1 MAAQESRKV
10 EVKQMADL
18 YYAQINALSANDINA
33 LKKSKPADR
42 VNMFCPAGESVS
54 VQTLMLLNDIAAS
67 LKFIELENEMTL
79 YFSLGQDSVQK
90 NVNIIPL
97 SGIKVPEQLLKTG
110 SSEKKKRAKR
120 QTAKPKE
127 KTVKEDPEVE
137 PAKVKEDDFVPPET
151 ETETVNS
158 DISDSKAV
166 KWIYPGAEKA
176 FSEECGLDKDY
187 VNRDAIVEFAAA
199 AFYKYN
205 EASKAIAEIKA
216 KYGDEITETFKKKAA
231 SLIMYFDGAAFK
243 KADV

>member
-1 MAAQESRKV
+1 
-10 EVKQMADL
+10 MADL

-33 LKKSKPADR
+33 LKRSKPADR
-42 VNMFCPAGESVS
+42 INMFCPAGESVS
-54 VQTLMLLNDIAAS
+54 VQTLTLLNDIAAP

-127 KTVKEDPEVE
+127 KTVKGDPEVE

-151 ETETVNS
+151 EIVNS
-158 DISDSKAV
+158 DTSDNKAV

-216 KYGDEITETFKKKAA
+216 KYGDEIAETFKKKAA

>member
-1 MAAQESRKV
+1 
-10 EVKQMADL
+10 MADL

-42 VNMFCPAGESVS
+42 INMFCPAGESVS
-54 VQTLMLLNDIAAS
+54 VQTLMLLNDIAAP
-67 LKFIELENEMTL
+67 LKFIELESEMTL

-120 QTAKPKE
+120 QAAKPKE
-127 KTVKEDPEVE
+127 KIVKEDPEVE

-151 ETETVNS
+151 EAVNS
-158 DISDSKAV
+158 NPSDNKAV
-166 KWIYPGAEKA
+166 RWIYPGAEKA
-176 FSEECGLDKDY
+176 FSEECGLDNDY

-216 KYGDEITETFKKKAA
+216 KYGDEIAETFKKKAA

>member
-54 VQTLMLLNDIAAS
+54 VQTLILLNDIAAP

-137 PAKVKEDDFVPPET
+137 PTKVKEDDFVPPEA
-151 ETETVNS
+151 ETVNS
-158 DISDSKAV
+158 DTSDNKAV
-166 KWIYPGAEKA
+166 KWIYSGAEKA
-176 FSEECGLDKDY
+176 FSEECGLDKNY

-216 KYGDEITETFKKKAA
+216 KYGDEIAETFKKKAA

>member
-1 MAAQESRKV
+1 
-10 EVKQMADL
+10 MADL
-18 YYAQINALSANDINA
+18 YYAQINALSVNDINA

-42 VNMFCPAGESVS
+42 VNMFCSAGESVS
-54 VQTLMLLNDIAAS
+54 VQTLMLLNDIAAP

-97 SGIKVPEQLLKTG
+97 SGIKVPEQLLKAC

-120 QTAKPKE
+120 QTAKSKE
-127 KTVKEDPEVE
+127 KTVKEDSVKEE
-137 PAKVKEDDFVPPET
+137 PVAELAKEDDFVPPET
-151 ETETVNS
+151 EAVNNNTA
-158 DISDSKAV
+158 DSKAV

-176 FSEECGLDKDY
+176 FSDECGLDKNY

-205 EASKAIAEIKA
+205 EASKAISEIKT
-216 KYGDEITETFKKKAA
+216 KYGDEIAEIFKKKAA

>member
-1 MAAQESRKV
+1 
-10 EVKQMADL
+10 MADL

-42 VNMFCPAGESVS
+42 INMFCPAGESVS
-54 VQTLMLLNDIAAS
+54 VQTLTLLNDIAAP

-97 SGIKVPEQLLKTG
+97 SGIKVPEQLLKAG

-127 KTVKEDPEVE
+127 KTVKENPEVE

-151 ETETVNS
+151 EAVNS
-158 DISDSKAV
+158 NTSDSKAV

-176 FSEECGLDKDY
+176 FSEECGLDKDCA
-187 VNRDAIVEFAAA
+187 NRDAIVEFAAA
-199 AFYKYN
+199 VFYKYN
-205 EASKAIAEIKA
+205 EASKAIAEIKT
-216 KYGDEITETFKKKAA
+216 KYGDEIAETFKKKAA

>member
-1 MAAQESRKV
+1 
-10 EVKQMADL
+10 MADL
-18 YYAQINALSANDINA
+18 YYAQINALSANDINE

-54 VQTLMLLNDIAAS
+54 VQTLMLLNDIAAP

-120 QTAKPKE
+120 QTAKSKE
-127 KTVKEDPEVE
+127 KTVKENP
-137 PAKVKEDDFVPPET
+137 VKEEPVAEPVKEEESVPPET
-151 ETETVNS
+151 EAVGKNTT
-158 DISDSKAV
+158 DSKAV

-199 AFYKYN
+199 AFYKHN
-205 EASKAIAEIKA
+205 EASKTISEIKA
-216 KYGDEITETFKKKAA
+216 KYGDEIAEIFKKKAA

>member
-1 MAAQESRKV
+1 
-10 EVKQMADL
+10 MADL

-42 VNMFCPAGESVS
+42 INMFCPAGESVS
-54 VQTLMLLNDIAAS
+54 VQTLTLLNDIAAPI
-67 LKFIELENEMTL
+67 KFIELENEMTL

-127 KTVKEDPEVE
+127 KTVKGNPEVE

-151 ETETVNS
+151 EIVNS
-158 DISDSKAV
+158 DTSDSKAV

-187 VNRDAIVEFAAA
+187 VSRDAIVEFAAA

-205 EASKAIAEIKA
+205 EVSKAIAEIKA
-216 KYGDEITETFKKKAA
+216 KYGDEIAETFKKKAS

>member
-1 MAAQESRKV
+1 
-10 EVKQMADL
+10 MADL
-18 YYAQINALSANDINA
+18 YYAQINALSANDINT

-42 VNMFCPAGESVS
+42 INMFCPAGERVS
-54 VQTLMLLNDIAAS
+54 VQTLMLLNDIAAP
-67 LKFIELENEMTL
+67 LKFIELESEMTL

-120 QTAKPKE
+120 QAAKPKE
-127 KTVKEDPEVE
+127 KIVKEDPEVE
-137 PAKVKEDDFVPPET
+137 PAKAKEDDFVPPET
-151 ETETVNS
+151 EAVNS
-158 DISDSKAV
+158 NTSDSKAV

-187 VNRDAIVEFAAA
+187 VNRDAIVKFAAA

-216 KYGDEITETFKKKAA
+216 KYGDEIAETFKKKAA

>member
-1 MAAQESRKV
+1 
-10 EVKQMADL
+10 MADL

-54 VQTLMLLNDIAAS
+54 VQTLTLLNDIAAP

-79 YFSLGQDSVQK
+79 YFSLGQDSMQK

-97 SGIKVPEQLLKTG
+97 SGIKVPEQLLKAV
-110 SSEKKKRAKR
+110 SPEKKKRAKR
-120 QTAKPKE
+120 QTAKSKE
-127 KTVKEDPEVE
+127 KAVKEE
-137 PAKVKEDDFVPPET
+137 PVAEPTKENDFVPPET
-151 ETETVNS
+151 EAVSNDTAG
-158 DISDSKAV
+158 SKVV

-176 FSEECGLDKDY
+176 FSDECGLDKNY

-205 EASKAIAEIKA
+205 EASKAISEIKA
-216 KYGDEITETFKKKAA
+216 KYGDEIAEIFKKKAA

>member
-1 MAAQESRKV
+1 
-10 EVKQMADL
+10 MADL

-42 VNMFCPAGESVS
+42 INMFCPAGESVS
-54 VQTLMLLNDIAAS
+54 VQTLTLLNDIAAPI
-67 LKFIELENEMTL
+67 KFIELENEMTL

-127 KTVKEDPEVE
+127 KTVKGNPEVE

-151 ETETVNS
+151 EIVNS
-158 DISDSKAV
+158 DTSDNKAV

-216 KYGDEITETFKKKAA
+216 KYGDEIAETFKKKAA

>member
-1 MAAQESRKV
+1 
-10 EVKQMADL
+10 MADL

-137 PAKVKEDDFVPPET
+137 PAKVKEDDFVPPEA
-151 ETETVNS
+151 ETVNS
-158 DISDSKAV
+158 DTSDRSDSKEV

-187 VNRDAIVEFAAA
+187 ANRDAIVEFAAA

-216 KYGDEITETFKKKAA
+216 KYGDEIAETFKKKAA

-243 KADV
+243 KADI

>member
-1 MAAQESRKV
+1 
-10 EVKQMADL
+10 MADL

-33 LKKSKPADR
+33 LKRSKPADR
-42 VNMFCPAGESVS
+42 INMFCSAGESVS
-54 VQTLMLLNDIAAS
+54 VQTLTLLNDIAAP

-127 KTVKEDPEVE
+127 KTVKGDPEVE

-151 ETETVNS
+151 EIVNS
-158 DISDSKAV
+158 DTSDNKAV

-216 KYGDEITETFKKKAA
+216 KYSDEIAETFKKKAA

>member
-1 MAAQESRKV
+1 
-10 EVKQMADL
+10 MADL

-42 VNMFCPAGESVS
+42 INMFCPAGESVS
-54 VQTLMLLNDIAAS
+54 VQTLTLLNDIAAP

-127 KTVKEDPEVE
+127 KTVKGNPEVE

-151 ETETVNS
+151 EIVNS
-158 DISDSKAV
+158 DTSDNKAV

-216 KYGDEITETFKKKAA
+216 KYGDEIAETFKKKAA

>member
-1 MAAQESRKV
+1 
-10 EVKQMADL
+10 MADL
-18 YYAQINALSANDINA
+18 YYAQINALSANDINT

-42 VNMFCPAGESVS
+42 INMFCPAGESVS
-54 VQTLMLLNDIAAS
+54 VQTLMLLNDIAAP
-67 LKFIELENEMTL
+67 LKFIELESEMTL

-120 QTAKPKE
+120 QAAKPKE
-127 KTVKEDPEVE
+127 KIVKEDPEVE
-137 PAKVKEDDFVPPET
+137 PAKAKEDDFVPPET
-151 ETETVNS
+151 EAVNS
-158 DISDSKAV
+158 NTSDSKAV

-216 KYGDEITETFKKKAA
+216 KYGDKIAEAFKKKAA

>member
-1 MAAQESRKV
+1 
-10 EVKQMADL
+10 MADL

-54 VQTLMLLNDIAAS
+54 VQTLTLLNDIAAP

-79 YFSLGQDSVQK
+79 YFSLGQDSMQK

-97 SGIKVPEQLLKTG
+97 SGIKVPEQLLKAV
-110 SSEKKKRAKR
+110 SPEKKKRAKR
-120 QTAKPKE
+120 QTAKSKE
-127 KTVKEDPEVE
+127 KVVKEEPVAEPVKEDTFVSPEAEAVDNNI
-137 PAKVKEDDFVPPET
+137 A
-151 ETETVNS
+151 
-158 DISDSKAV
+158 DSKAV

-176 FSEECGLDKDY
+176 FSDECGLDKNY

-205 EASKAIAEIKA
+205 EASKAISEIKA
-216 KYGDEITETFKKKAA
+216 KYGDEIAEIFKKKAA

>member
-1 MAAQESRKV
+1 
-10 EVKQMADL
+10 MADL

-42 VNMFCPAGESVS
+42 INMFCPAGESVS
-54 VQTLMLLNDIAAS
+54 IQTLMLLNDIAAP
-67 LKFIELENEMTL
+67 LKFIELESEMTL

-120 QTAKPKE
+120 QAAKPKE
-127 KTVKEDPEVE
+127 KTVKEDPETE

-151 ETETVNS
+151 ETVNS
-158 DISDSKAV
+158 NTSDSKAV

-216 KYGDEITETFKKKAA
+216 KYGDEIAETFKKKAA

>member
-1 MAAQESRKV
+1 
-10 EVKQMADL
+10 MADL
-18 YYAQINALSANDINA
+18 YYAQINALSANDINT

-42 VNMFCPAGESVS
+42 INMFCPAGESVS
-54 VQTLMLLNDIAAS
+54 VQTLMLLNDIAAP
-67 LKFIELENEMTL
+67 LKFIELESEMTL

-120 QTAKPKE
+120 QAAKPKE
-127 KTVKEDPEVE
+127 KIVKEDPEVE
-137 PAKVKEDDFVPPET
+137 PAKAKEDDFVPPET
-151 ETETVNS
+151 EAVNS
-158 DISDSKAV
+158 NTSDSKAV

-199 AFYKYN
+199 VFYKYN

-216 KYGDEITETFKKKAA
+216 KYGDKIAEAFKKKAT

>member
-1 MAAQESRKV
+1 
-10 EVKQMADL
+10 MADL
-18 YYAQINALSANDINA
+18 YYAQINALSANDINT

-42 VNMFCPAGESVS
+42 INMFCPAGESVS
-54 VQTLMLLNDIAAS
+54 VQTLMLLNDIAAP
-67 LKFIELENEMTL
+67 LKFIELESEMTL

-120 QTAKPKE
+120 QAAKPKE
-127 KTVKEDPEVE
+127 KIVKEDPEVE
-137 PAKVKEDDFVPPET
+137 LAKAKEDDFVPPET
-151 ETETVNS
+151 EAVNS
-158 DISDSKAV
+158 NTSDSKAV

-216 KYGDEITETFKKKAA
+216 KYGDKIAETFKKKAA

>member
-1 MAAQESRKV
+1 
-10 EVKQMADL
+10 MADL

-54 VQTLMLLNDIAAS
+54 VQTLMLLNDIAAP

-120 QTAKPKE
+120 QTAKSKE
-127 KTVKEDPEVE
+127 KTVKENP
-137 PAKVKEDDFVPPET
+137 VKEEPVAEPVKEEESVPPET
-151 ETETVNS
+151 EAVGKNTA
-158 DISDSKAV
+158 DSKAV

-176 FSEECGLDKDY
+176 FSDECGLDKNY

-205 EASKAIAEIKA
+205 EASKAISEIKV
-216 KYGDEITETFKKKAA
+216 KYGDEIAEIFKKKAA

>member
-1 MAAQESRKV
+1 
-10 EVKQMADL
+10 MADL

-54 VQTLMLLNDIAAS
+54 VQTLMLLNDIAAP

-97 SGIKVPEQLLKTG
+97 SGIKVPEQLLKAG
-110 SSEKKKRAKR
+110 SSEKKKRTKR

-127 KTVKEDPEVE
+127 KTVKEHPEVE

-151 ETETVNS
+151 EAVNS
-158 DISDSKAV
+158 DTSDSKAV

-205 EASKAIAEIKA
+205 EASKAITEIKA
-216 KYGDEITETFKKKAA
+216 KYGDEIAETFKKKAA

-243 KADV
+243 KADI